1 MNLNNRTAIIDGDIV
16 VYRAGFAAQDYIH
29 SVVDQDGDVLEQFSS
44 KAEANDYAELMALSE
59 TIKPKIETEILPK
72 SHDDVEMIVDVMI
85 KNIIV
90 GSESTDYIVYISGDT
105 NFRNE
110 AATIREYKGNRSS
123 DTRPVHYGYIRDY
136 IEDKHPTITSDNCEA
151 DDLCAMRLYTEFK
164 KAQKSKN
171 KNDCEA
177 ILCSIDKDLRNI
189 PGHHYNITARKIDW
203 VTVKDANKH
212 FAKQLLTGDNTD
224 NIPGISFL
232 SDMKKKVGP
241 KTAEKMLK
249 DATSIQELYDAV
261 CEVYVEFVG
270 EGWEIKLQEVG
281 TLLWMQR
288 KPEEQFDIKL
298 WSESFYE

>member
-1 MNLNNRTAIIDGDIV
+1 MIKRTAIIDGDIV

-44 KAEANDYAELMALSE
+44 KAEANDFAELIALGE
-59 TIKPKIETEILPK
+59 GVTPQITTEILPK

-90 GSESTDYIVYISGDT
+90 GSESTDYIVYLSGKS
-105 NFRNE
+105 NFRDTV
-110 AATIREYKGNRSS
+110 ATTREYKGNRSS
-123 DTRPVHYGYIRDY
+123 STRPIHYGYIREY
-136 IEDKHPTITSDNCEA
+136 IADKHPTITSDNCEA

-189 PGHHYNITARKIDW
+189 PGHHYNIKDRKIDW

-212 FAKQLLTGDNTD
+212 YAKQLLTGDSTD
-224 NIPGISFL
+224 NIPGISYF
-232 SDMKKKVGP
+232 SDKKKRVGP
-241 KTAEKMLK
+241 KTAEKLLK
-249 DATSIQELYDAV
+249 ESTSIQELYDTV
-261 CEVYVEFVG
+261 CEVYAEFAG
-270 EGWEIKLQEVG
+270 ENWEIKLQEVG

-288 KPEEQFDIKL
+288 SPEEQFDIKL

>member
-1 MNLNNRTAIIDGDIV
+1 MFKRTAIIDGDIV
-16 VYRAGFAAQDYIH
+16 VYRAGFASQDNVH
-29 SVVDQDGDVLEQFSS
+29 KVVDQDGDVLEQFSS
-44 KAEANDYAELMALSE
+44 KVEANDFAELMAMSE
-59 TIKPKIETEILPK
+59 GITPKIETEILPK

-90 GSESTDYIVYISGDT
+90 GSESTDYIVYMTGET
-105 NFRNE
+105 NFRDTV
-110 AATIREYKGNRSS
+110 ATTREYKGNRSS
-123 DTRPVHYGYIRDY
+123 STRPIHYGYIRDY
-136 IEDKHPTITSDNCEA
+136 IEDKHPTIVSDNCEA

-189 PGHHYNITARKIDW
+189 PGHHYNISARHIDW

-212 FAKQLLTGDNTD
+212 FAKQLLTGDNVD
-224 NIPGISFL
+224 NIPGISYF
-232 SDMKKKVGP
+232 SDKKKKVGP
-241 KTAEKMLK
+241 KTAEKML
-249 DATSIQELYDAV
+249 DGATSIQELYDSV
-261 CEVYVEFVG
+261 CEVYTEFAG
-270 EGWEIKLQEVG
+270 KDWEIKLQEVG

-288 KPEEQFDIKL
+288 SPEEQFDIKL

>member
-16 VYRAGFAAQDYIH
+16 VYRAGFASQDYIH

-90 GSESTDYIVYISGDT
+90 GSESTDYIVYLSGET

-110 AATIREYKGNRSS
+110 VAKIREYKGNRSS
-123 DTRPVHYGYIRDY
+123 STRPVHYGYIRDY
-136 IEDKHPTITSDNCEA
+136 ISDKHPTILSDNCEA

-189 PGHHYNITARKIDW
+189 PGHHYNIKDRKIDW

-241 KTAEKMLK
+241 KTAEKWLK
-249 DATSIQELYDAV
+249 DATSIQELHDAV
-261 CEVYVEFVG
+261 CEAYIEFVG
-270 EGWEIKLQEVG
+270 DGWEVKLQEVG

>member
-1 MNLNNRTAIIDGDIV
+1 MIKRTAIIDGDIV

-44 KAEANDYAELMALSE
+44 KAEANDFAELIALGE
-59 TIKPKIETEILPK
+59 GVTPQITTEILPK

-90 GSESTDYIVYISGDT
+90 GSESTDYIVYLSGKS
-105 NFRNE
+105 NFRDTV
-110 AATIREYKGNRSS
+110 ATTREYKGNRSS
-123 DTRPVHYGYIRDY
+123 STRPIHYGYIREY
-136 IEDKHPTITSDNCEA
+136 IADKHPTITSDNCEA
-151 DDLCAMRLYTEFK
+151 DDLCAMRLYSEFK

-189 PGHHYNITARKIDW
+189 PGHHYNIKDRKIDW

-212 FAKQLLTGDNTD
+212 FAKQLLTGDSTD
-224 NIPGISFL
+224 NIPGISYF
-232 SDMKKKVGP
+232 SDKKKRVGP
-241 KTAEKMLK
+241 KTAEKLLK
-249 DATSIQELYDAV
+249 ESTSIQELYDTV
-261 CEVYVEFVG
+261 CEVYAEFAG
-270 EGWEIKLQEVG
+270 ENWEIKLQEAG

-288 KPEEQFDIKL
+288 SPEEQFDIKL

>member
-1 MNLNNRTAIIDGDIV
+1 MNKRTAIIDGDIV
-16 VYRAGFAAQDYIH
+16 VYRVGFAAQDYIH

-44 KAEANDYAELMALSE
+44 KMEANDYAELMALSE

-90 GSESTDYIVYISGDT
+90 GSESTDYIVYLSGDT

-110 AATIREYKGNRSS
+110 VAKTREYKGNRSS
-123 DTRPVHYGYIRDY
+123 DTRPIHYGYIREY
-136 IEDKHPTITSDNCEA
+136 IADKHPTITSDNCEA

-164 KAQKSKN
+164 KAQKSRN

-189 PGHHYNITARKIDW
+189 PGHHYNIKDKKIDW
-203 VTVKDANKH
+203 VNVKDANKH
-212 FAKQLLTGDNTD
+212 FAKQLLTGDSTD
-224 NIPGISFL
+224 NIPGISYF
-232 SDMKKKVGP
+232 SDKKKRVGP
-241 KTAEKMLK
+241 KTAEKMLLES
-249 DATSIQELYDAV
+249 TSISDLYKDV
-261 CEVYVEFVG
+261 CGVYAEFAG
-270 EGWEIKLQEVG
+270 EDWEIKLQEVG

-288 KPEEQFDIKL
+288 SPEEQFDIKL